1 MKVFDEVNPE
11 AQRKEEHY
19 QLLNALQCY
28 LLWTNDLD
36 LFRSELKLG
45 MFGVVHVCA
54 LDGFSCKIVG
64 NATMA

>member
-11 AQRKEEHY
+11 AQRKEEHC

-45 MFGVVHVCA
+45 MF
-54 LDGFSCKIVG
+54 DGFSCKIVG